1 MTTRLRFPPPL
12 PFPPRTPKTRL
23 LLLLLLSLLFFFAGG
38 SKSVFSS
45 SSSSDDDD
53 DLLRQHHRD
62 VRDTALSLLVNDRDV
77 TETDRY
83 DKSART
89 SFFFLT
95 PSSSSFHVVFD
106 LFELTKNKTYSLF
119 LSF

>member
-1 MTTRLRFPPPL
+1 MTTRFPPPL

-23 LLLLLLSLLFFFAGG
+23 LLLLSLLFFFTGG

-53 DLLRQHHRD
+53 DDDLLHQHHRD

-89 SFFFLT
+89 SFFF
-95 PSSSSFHVVFD
+95 
-106 LFELTKNKTYSLF
+106 
-119 LSF
+119 

>member
-1 MTTRLRFPPPL
+1 MTTRFPPPL

-23 LLLLLLSLLFFFAGG
+23 LLLLSLLFFFTGG

-45 SSSSDDDD
+45 SSSDDYDD
-53 DLLRQHHRD
+53 DLLHQHHRD

-89 SFFFLT
+89 SFFF
-95 PSSSSFHVVFD
+95 
-106 LFELTKNKTYSLF
+106 
-119 LSF
+119 

>member
-1 MTTRLRFPPPL
+1 MTTTTRFPPPL
-12 PFPPRTPKTRL
+12 PFSPRTPKTRL
-23 LLLLLLSLLFFFAGG
+23 LLLLSLLFFFTGG

-45 SSSSDDDD
+45 SSSSDDGDD
-53 DLLRQHHRD
+53 DLLQHHRD

-95 PSSSSFHVVFD
+95 SSSSFHVVID
-106 LFELTKNKTYSLF
+106 LFELTKNKTY
-119 LSF
+119 

>member
-1 MTTRLRFPPPL
+1 MTRFPPFS
-12 PFPPRTPKTRL
+12 FPPTPKTRL
-23 LLLLLLSLLFFFAGG
+23 LLLFSLLFFFTGG
-38 SKSVFSS
+38 SKSVL

-53 DLLRQHHRD
+53 DLLQHHRD

-95 PSSSSFHVVFD
+95 SSFSSFHVVID
-106 LFELTKNKTYSLF
+106 LFELTKNKTY
-119 LSF
+119 

>member
-1 MTTRLRFPPPL
+1 MTRFPPFS
-12 PFPPRTPKTRL
+12 FPPTPKTRL
-23 LLLLLLSLLFFFAGG
+23 LLLFSLLFFFTGG
-38 SKSVFSS
+38 SKSVL

-53 DLLRQHHRD
+53 DDLLQHHRD

-95 PSSSSFHVVFD
+95 SSFSSFHVVID
-106 LFELTKNKTYSLF
+106 LFELTKNKTY
-119 LSF
+119 

>member
-1 MTTRLRFPPPL
+1 MTTRFPPPL
-12 PFPPRTPKTRL
+12 PFPPRTPKTR
-23 LLLLLLSLLFFFAGG
+23 LLLLLSLLFFFAGG

-53 DLLRQHHRD
+53 DDLLHQHHRD

-95 PSSSSFHVVFD
+95 SSSSSFHVVFD

>member
-1 MTTRLRFPPPL
+1 MTTRFPPPL
-12 PFPPRTPKTRL
+12 PFPPRTPKTR
-23 LLLLLLSLLFFFAGG
+23 LLLLLSLLFFFAGG

-45 SSSSDDDD
+45 SSSDDDDD
-53 DLLRQHHRD
+53 DLLHQHHRD

-95 PSSSSFHVVFD
+95 SSSSSFHVVFD